1 MKLAIIIDL
10 HSVVSGSNPERST
23 RLNENMKAKILF
35 TEKSLSLILEAL
47 HIDLKNT
54 GIKKN
59 KIKGFYKNIIIV
71 EK

>member
-1 MKLAIIIDL
+1 
-10 HSVVSGSNPERST
+10 
-23 RLNENMKAKILF
+23 MKAKILF
-35 TEKSLSLILEAL
+35 TEKSLPLILEAL
-47 HIDLKNT
+47 NIDLKNT